1 MKKYQRESFK
11 QQTDSLLH
19 ESKEVTP
26 PCTPDELLEEE
37 LGKGIVKKIREYNWT
52 ADEYYD
58 ESNQEWVNGGYRSLK
73 DFITDIVPNVDR
85 DEQFWYTLLQ
95 EDVARIFLAKLSDIF
110 HIRYSDFY
118 LCLPDSLRQD
128 ESFLDRFTS
137 ELSLDPRE
145 LPTEAQVTFSQLW
158 IKKRWQS
165 SEQKFIGSK
174 LANIPWTIFSEK
186 EQKELIDASL
196 QSPEG
201 RLSFLENKKTLP
213 SSVVAL
219 VDVRQIIQAAYVDVL
234 DSEHLGLKFGRISK
248 IYRSGETTVLEAGVS
263 LKEIRLLYKYAWRES
278 GDDLFVLAELQPF
291 FGLKPDAEVISE
303 DVIFDKLESELK
315 WPSNQSARKIDQML
329 SLLTEGKRKTQI
341 LRVLDQLKKMNIRDH
356 EISSVYTRLKEA
368 SFPIDLTSELESNI
382 RQNLVASEFPYFIQR
397 HYQFLY
403 EYLGAD
409 KKAEC
414 LIWNYLGLRDR
425 WELLKGIGRFVEH
438 VKDYQVKTGRDQ
450 KPFVERLLQMGG
462 MGTGNQA
469 FVLRD
474 IMGAMTSSIM
484 ETLEKESMYPD
495 QSPPL
500 RDIHTLNLFRL
511 QNEIKLLETPEIRQ
525 AIFRIPP
532 AQSKLKHYGLALM
545 RHPTVKVDAV
555 RQFIES
561 PRDLFSSRSGEGEH
575 NPSVD
580 QMLTALSPENYPEW
594 NAEQS
599 RDALVEGVY
608 DRLNAFK
615 PVSVEWSDNSQMD
628 ELERNVQ
635 LTLSRYE
642 GNDLSTKALLM
653 FAQEQFTK
661 FDGSSERFFQ
671 ERYQAFVKDLFLDV
685 ISTESHKEMFFT
697 HLQTKGENIIR
708 LAYDFQEK
716 RELTPFV
723 ARRRKILNNPRL
735 EKKEEK
741 LASLDAEEE
750 SIRVRIGRFRGAAL
764 DLLKHQTRNKEETLR
779 RFWEEIFATGWVDDT
794 YLVNL
799 AKRMTGQAYEST
811 QDWLAA
817 SVDTDLRLRNKL
829 KEVISEM
836 TKAVQSR
843 AQVTWYRAAVLA
855 PSDPTSAT
863 AGSTTGQCDA
873 FGHGKK
879 TNFLFNPGTAQL
891 IFQESRQGKPSEWT
905 DEHLVAQSTL
915 TKDKLLFEHA
925 SQREAFIQALL
936 ENQGKIGPAL
946 RACGFKGTIND
957 FLERYSR
964 SPDQIGLDSV
974 EVLPN
979 MKERITP
986 KKMHELFQHAFTR
999 MSAKQP
1005 MYAAQAVVGMQ
1016 YSYFNEPNLPRTE
1029 NKGIWQTLIPYS
1041 DNPHM
1046 VSEAVLL
1053 QEGHS
1058 VVSQISQPDLRAAR
1072 PEDAFALA
1080 LMEQSAFERSAGE
1093 QYVTGFVH
1101 MTRELYASCLQTE
1114 HRGYPPLAFI
1124 HTKHTEE
1131 KTDYLGYL
1139 IAFERGQNEIYITD
1153 TATTAKGKGT
1163 GGKLLLAL
1171 MRNVASDPRLNTKT
1185 ITMDCRGTT
1194 SAQAIAHP
1202 SARAYIER
1210 MRFVDKTGAV
1220 VHFKIEGPALE
1231 AISGDGLYPFRF
1243 VPVKEEI
1250 GLEL

>member
-19 ESKEVTP
+19 ESKEATL

-37 LGKGIVKKIREYNWT
+37 FGKGIVKKMYKYHWIT
-52 ADEYYD
+52 DEYYD
-58 ESNQEWVNGGYRSLK
+58 ESNQKWVNGGYRSLK
-73 DFITDIVPNVDR
+73 NFITDIVPNVDR
-85 DEQFWYTLLQ
+85 DEQFWRTLLQ
-95 EDVARIFLAKLSDIF
+95 EDVARIFLAKLSDIS

-128 ESFLDRFTS
+128 EPFLDRFTS
-137 ELSLDPRE
+137 ELSLDPLE
-145 LPTEAQVTFSQLW
+145 LPKEVQETFSEHW
-158 IKKRWQS
+158 IKKYWMS
-165 SEQKFIGSK
+165 SKTRLIGSK
-174 LANIPWTIFSEK
+174 LTNIPWTIFSEK

-196 QSPEG
+196 RSFEG
-201 RLSFLENKKTLP
+201 RLSFLENKKVFP
-213 SSVVAL
+213 PFVVDM
-219 VDVRQIIQAAYVDVL
+219 VNEKQVIQTTYVDL
-234 DSEHLGLKFGRISK
+234 LYSESNDFLRIFK
-248 IYRSGETTVLEAGVS
+248 ASGMTALEAGVP
-263 LKEIRLLYKYAWRES
+263 LEQIRLLYKKVLEES
-278 GDDLFVLAELQPF
+278 GDLQSLAEVKPF
-291 FGLKPDAEVISE
+291 LGLNPDAEVISE
-303 DVIFDKLESELK
+303 DVIFDRLDDELE
-315 WPSNQSARKIDQML
+315 WQGYQDVRKIDQI
-329 SLLTEGKRKTQI
+329 LLLLAESERKI
-341 LRVLDQLKKMNIRDH
+341 KIERVLNQIKKINAKDR
-356 EISSVYTRLKEA
+356 ESSYVYKRLKEA
-368 SFPIDLTSELESNI
+368 SFPIELTSELESNI
-382 RQNLVASEFPYFIQR
+382 RQNLVAYEFPYATR
-397 HYQFLY
+397 SHYTSLY
-403 EYLGAD
+403 EYLGTD
-409 KKAEC
+409 KKAER

-425 WELLKGIGRFVEH
+425 WELLKNIGRFVEH

-450 KPFVERLLQMGG
+450 KPLVERLLQMGG

-474 IMGAMTSSIM
+474 IMGVMTSSIM

-500 RDIHTLNLFRL
+500 HDIHTLNLFRL
-511 QNEIKLLETPEIRQ
+511 QNEIKILKTPEIRQ
-525 AIFRIPP
+525 AIFRIPS
-532 AQSKLKHYGLALM
+532 AQSNLKRYGFALM
-545 RHPTVKVDAV
+545 RHPTVNVDAV

-561 PRDLFSSRSGEGEH
+561 PRDLFLSRSGEGENDPH
-575 NPSVD
+575 VD

-671 ERYQAFVKDLFLDV
+671 ERYQVFVKDLFLDV
-685 ISTESHKEMFFT
+685 MSTESHKEMFFT
-697 HLQTKGENIIR
+697 QVQTKGENIVR

-741 LASLDAEEE
+741 LASLDTEEE
-750 SIRVRIGRFRGAAL
+750 SIKIRIGRFRGATV
-764 DLLKHQTRNKEETLR
+764 DLLKDQTRNKEETLR
-779 RFWEEIFATGWVDDT
+779 RFWEEIFATGWVNDT

-799 AKRMTGQAYEST
+799 AKRMTGQTYEST

-879 TNFLFNPGTAQL
+879 TNFLFNPGTAQF

-925 SQREAFIQALL
+925 SQRKVFIQTLL

-946 RACGFKGTIND
+946 RACGFKGTIDD

-986 KKMHELFQHAFTR
+986 EKMHELFQRAFTR

-1005 MYAAQAVVGMQ
+1005 MYAAQAMVGMQ

-1029 NKGIWQTLIPYS
+1029 NKGIWQTPIPYS
-1041 DNPHM
+1041 DNPHI

-1053 QEGHS
+1053 QAGRP
-1058 VVSQISQPDLRAAR
+1058 VVSQTPQQDLRAAR

-1080 LMEQSAFERSAGE
+1080 LMEQSAFQRSAGE

-1124 HTKHTEE
+1124 HTKHKEE
-1131 KTDYLGYL
+1131 KTNYLGYL

-1202 SARAYIER
+1202 RARAYIER
-1210 MRFVDKTGAV
+1210 MRFVDQTGGV
-1220 VHFKIEGPALE
+1220 VRFKIEGPTLE

-1243 VPVKEEI
+1243 VPVKEET